1 MLTFGELF
9 NKATKFAKTLVQMG
23 VKRGDI
29 IGLSGRNVPE
39 WLIADLGVQMAGGCS
54 LCFPYQLKEEN
65 LTELL
70 GAIGTV
76 KLLVINLDVGEQNH
90 STIQNILK
98 RNSTSDKD
106 NSVERLGLQR
116 VVLFNQNEKFP
127 SLNNVQDLCSQ
138 EKEADILLPRIDPE
152 DVAIILLSSDT
163 TNIPKAIPHSH
174 HTLVLMAYHT
184 MNVYGIIKEKE
195 ILYNDIHFFW
205 SAGYPCWI
213 SCRGGTRVTMTN
225 ALNWTSMEMPL

>member
-9 NKATKFAKTLVQMG
+9 NKATKFVKILVQMG

-76 KLLVINLDVGEQNH
+76 KLLVINSDVGEQNH

-98 RNSTSDKD
+98 RN
-106 NSVERLGLQR
+106 
-116 VVLFNQNEKFP
+116 
-127 SLNNVQDLCSQ
+127 
-138 EKEADILLPRIDPE
+138 
-152 DVAIILLSSDT
+152 
-163 TNIPKAIPHSH
+163 
-174 HTLVLMAYHT
+174 
-184 MNVYGIIKEKE
+184 
-195 ILYNDIHFFW
+195 
-205 SAGYPCWI
+205 
-213 SCRGGTRVTMTN
+213 
-225 ALNWTSMEMPL
+225 